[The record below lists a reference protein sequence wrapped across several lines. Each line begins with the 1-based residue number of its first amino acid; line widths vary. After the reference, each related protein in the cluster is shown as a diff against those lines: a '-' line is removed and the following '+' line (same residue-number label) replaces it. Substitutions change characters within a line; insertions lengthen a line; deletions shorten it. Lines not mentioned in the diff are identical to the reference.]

1 MSPSPAALSAFLD
14 TEHVDAGLF
23 GDWLRE
29 THAMLRGTGGS
40 DVPCGTCVGC
50 CVSSY
55 HIWLRPEDRVA
66 YDEVPEAFLLQG
78 RGQPPGHHLMGYRD
92 DGRCPMLTAQGCRIY
107 ADRPQ
112 TCRDYDCRIFAAAG
126 IEAGDDAKRVINE
139 RVRAW
144 RFRYADEAERAT
156 HGAITAAATFIRQH
170 AEAFGGA
177 APTAPTGIAVLA
189 VKSHRVFLDPGI
201 ESCDPAAIVKAITEA
216 SRAFDAN
223 TGDST

>member
-1 MSPSPAALSAFLD
+1 MADPI
-14 TEHVDAGLF
+14 DAGHF

-29 THAMLRGTGGS
+29 TEAMLRGTGGS
-40 DVPCGTCVGC
+40 NVPCGSCVGC

-66 YDEVPEAFLLQG
+66 YDEVPEEFLRQG
-78 RGQPPGHHLMGYRD
+78 RGQPPGHHLMGYHD

-126 IEAGDDAKRVINE
+126 IEAGDAARQVINE

-144 RFRYADEAERAT
+144 RFRYADDAECSA
-156 HGAITAAATFIRQH
+156 HAAITATATFIRQH
-170 AEAFGGA
+170 AGAFGGT

-189 VKSHRVFLDPGI
+189 LKSHRVFLEPDV
-201 ESCDPAAIVKAITEA
+201 ESCDPVDLAKAIIEA
-216 SRAFDAN
+216 GKAFDAAKQE
-223 TGDST
+223 